1 MSSTV
6 TIRLNEEE
14 QKVFAE
20 YAKVYKGGLSTMIK
34 QLALE
39 KLQDE
44 YDLAVAERFERGLE
58 DGTVTIRPY
67 SELLKETG
75 LE

>member
-1 MSSTV
+1 MSATI

-14 QKVFAE
+14 QKIFNE

-39 KLQDE
+39 RLQEE
-44 YDLAVAERFERGLE
+44 YDLAAIERYERGIA
-58 DGTVTIRPY
+58 DGSVTTRPY
-67 SELLKETG
+67 SELLKEVG
-75 LE
+75 LD

>member
-6 TIRLNEEE
+6 TIRLNDEEK
-14 QKVFAE
+14 QIFTE

-44 YDLAVAERFERGLE
+44 FDIGVAEKFEKGLS
-58 DGTVTIRPY
+58 DGTITIRPY
-67 SELLKETG
+67 GELLKETG